1 MSNPAYFIF
10 DATVHNPEG
19 MQPYRAK
26 VADILKAYHGTLLVG
41 GGTIDAREGTP
52 PQGSIVVLRF
62 DSMEAARAWYE
73 SPEYQSIIGYRHAAA
88 QTDAFIVEGISM

>member
-1 MSNPAYFIF
+1 MLAFLGGI
-10 DATVHNPEG
+10 T
-19 MQPYRAK
+19 
-26 VADILKAYHGTLLVG
+26 DILKAYHGTLLVG